1 MSNLYS
7 EIIEAF
13 KERSCLF
20 FKAITLNKI
29 GLGILLLIPFILL
42 LVTITYIF
50 NFHNIQNLVQ
60 KPRFFSDIYVI
71 SNEYLNIDNTF
82 VNLYIMFQIIFWGT
96 WLIVYFII
104 YLAKSENVN
113 RNAIIHIYLKSRM
126 IIYCLIIL
134 LFCFLLTYIDNSN
147 EEYNLALLK
156 SKFNEFINNSIDKD
170 YLNQNIDKDI
180 NELNEIVIT
189 EQSDVEQLNKQV
201 LTLLIIKQLKK
212 NEYNF
217 HQKRDNIPWIQTI
230 NYSTNTMFE
239 TTFIE
244 NHTMNSDVTDKI
256 QKLKKEIDEK
266 IMKIRNKVSVTT
278 SKQFIALVIQMIVF
292 VAIGIDLFHK
302 KK

>member
-1 MSNLYS
+1 
-7 EIIEAF
+7 
-13 KERSCLF
+13 
-20 FKAITLNKI
+20 
-29 GLGILLLIPFILL
+29 
-42 LVTITYIF
+42 
-50 NFHNIQNLVQ
+50 
-60 KPRFFSDIYVI
+60 
-71 SNEYLNIDNTF
+71 
-82 VNLYIMFQIIFWGT
+82 
-96 WLIVYFII
+96 
-104 YLAKSENVN
+104 
-113 RNAIIHIYLKSRM
+113 M